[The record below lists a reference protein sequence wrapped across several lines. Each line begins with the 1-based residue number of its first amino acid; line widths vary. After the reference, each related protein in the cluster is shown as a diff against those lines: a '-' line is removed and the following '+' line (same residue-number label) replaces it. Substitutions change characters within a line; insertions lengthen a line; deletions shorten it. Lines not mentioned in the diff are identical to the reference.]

1 MRCLMC
7 GRRID
12 PAGSWQELIQEED
25 LLCHDCRTQWLRRR
39 GSFRIDGVRAH
50 AVYEYGEAFSRCL
63 IQYKEC
69 GDEALKDVFL
79 YPVRHQLHRRY
90 RGWTLLL
97 MPSAPEKEQLRGFHT
112 LPQIFACLDL
122 PMMEPF
128 EKAGGAEQKR
138 LGRAGRMG
146 MSHGIRLKPGIVLPE
161 RCLLADDVITT
172 GSTIRGALACM
183 QRDHR
188 RIEILACAC
197 VAQGRKR
204 KAAGTP

>member
-7 GRRID
+7 GRRIET
-12 PAGSWQELIQEED
+12 AGSWQQLLLEED
-25 LLCHDCRTQWLRRR
+25 LLCPACRRQWQPHR
-39 GSFRIDGVRAH
+39 GSFRIEGVRAR
-50 AVYEYGEAFSRCL
+50 AVYVYNEAFSRCL

-69 GDEALKDVFL
+69 GDEALKDVFFWQ
-79 YPVRHQLHRRY
+79 VRKQLHRRY

-97 MPSAPEKEQLRGFHT
+97 MPSAAEKEKARGFHT
-112 LPQIFACLDL
+112 LPPIFACLDL
-122 PMMEPF
+122 AMLEPF
-128 EKAGGAEQKR
+128 EKVSSTEQKR

-146 MSHGIRLKPGIVLPE
+146 MSHSIRLKPGIELPQ

-183 QRDHR
+183 PSGRC

-197 VAQGRKR
+197 VPENRR
-204 KAAGTP
+204 RRDAGMP